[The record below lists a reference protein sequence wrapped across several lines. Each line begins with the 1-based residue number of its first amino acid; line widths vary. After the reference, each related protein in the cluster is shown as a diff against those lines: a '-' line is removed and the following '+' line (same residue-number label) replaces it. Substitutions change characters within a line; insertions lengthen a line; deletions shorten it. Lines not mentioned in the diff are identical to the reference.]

1 MDSSKEAKKPAT
13 NAKGQNGRRKK
24 RQANLYDAVAGK
36 VSLRLTH
43 LVDFNSLTP
52 PITGRVTTTHH
63 LASSAVG
70 TKSKDGYYGLKD
82 ATLAPEE
89 ILFQRLGAP
98 QRYAEKDVYHSQHEA
113 LPDAGRDL
121 LPDSDLL
128 KAVHGYAANFYEQL
142 AVPGPGQDA
151 KELRSSCFVGTRHV
165 DERSMDETA
174 LIAFGILLQEAG
186 REVLGRRGD
195 LVFTEGLIEEEEEQ
209 SATSRRGR
217 SRSRSVGVAGQAPV
231 HLGEGEVFWRRSY
244 PKRRKMSD
252 GAGR

>member
-1 MDSSKEAKKPAT
+1 MDSSKEVKRPGT
-13 NAKGQNGRRKK
+13 DSKGQNGRRKR
-24 RQANLYDAVAGK
+24 RQANLYDAVAG
-36 VSLRLTH
+36 
-43 LVDFNSLTP
+43 
-52 PITGRVTTTHH
+52 RVTTTHQ

-70 TKSKDGYYGLKD
+70 TKSRDGSYGLRD

-89 ILFQRLGAP
+89 VLFQRLGAP
-98 QRYAEKDVYHSQHEA
+98 QRYAEKDLYHSQHET
-113 LPDAGRDL
+113 LSKEGRGL

-128 KAVHGYAANFYEQL
+128 KAVHGYAATFYEQL

-151 KELRSSCFVGTRHV
+151 KNLRSSCFIGTRHV

-195 LVFTEGLIEEEEEQ
+195 LVFTEGLIEEEEEEQ
-209 SATSRRGR
+209 SATNRRGR
-217 SRSRSVGVAGQAPV
+217 SRSRSVGVVGQEPV
-231 HLGEGEVFWRRSY
+231 HPGEGEVFWRRSY
-244 PKRRKMSD
+244 PKRRKMTD

>member
-24 RQANLYDAVAGK
+24 RQANLYDAVA
-36 VSLRLTH
+36 
-43 LVDFNSLTP
+43 
-52 PITGRVTTTHH
+52 GRVTTTHH